1 MISFDPFWNTLKNM
15 NISTYSLEK
24 EYGVSKGTIDSLKHN
39 RSVTLHTI
47 NNLCRILD
55 CPVSDI
61 IEYITDS

>member
-15 NISTYSLEK
+15 NIRTYSLEK
-24 EYGVSKGTIDSLKHN
+24 DYGVSKGTIDSLKHN

-47 NNLCRILD
+47 NNLCRVLD

-61 IEYITDS
+61 IEYIKDN